1 MLLSIPRVWDTS
13 QQAILPTLP
22 QRRTGKIR
30 KWVPASYA
38 CYSSFLSLLSLFP
51 TTEKKLFCRTY
62 PKEKRCNLK
71 KITTLPKIH
80 IQFCRTFSFVLFFN
94 FLNFFRRC
102 GYNPYSLIAHG
113 IKQRVKL
120 PTLRIFRIRLL

>member
-1 MLLSIPRVWDTS
+1 MEVGTRFLCLLFKFFISSVLIS
-13 QQAILPTLP
+13 HYGEKAILPNLSKRKTL
-22 QRRTGKIR
+22 Q
-30 KWVPASYA
+30 SQ
-38 CYSSFLSLLSLFP
+38 
-51 TTEKKLFCRTY
+51 
-62 PKEKRCNLK
+62 K